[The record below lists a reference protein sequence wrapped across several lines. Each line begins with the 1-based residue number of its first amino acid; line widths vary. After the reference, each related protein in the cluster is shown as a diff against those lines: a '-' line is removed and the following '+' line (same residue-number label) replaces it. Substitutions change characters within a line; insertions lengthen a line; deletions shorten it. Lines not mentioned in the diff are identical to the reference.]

1 MGEYKRRRRGGRVP
15 SPRTTLTPS
24 PQHLTPNTPLTSMS
38 PTAFILGAGGHV
50 GLAVA
55 NKLKQEG
62 YKVAVGSRKP
72 LQKEGL
78 VPITVDVSDTDS
90 VTKAFAEVK
99 EKLGAAPNVV
109 VFNGSSILSH
119 ILTLKKKGPIIHTFS
134 FFVYSRRFCFTQSP
148 RRPRYGRTLRRQ
160 RCSGHHRRIIRFHPT
175 SRRRIQISASRRFG
189 LQHFHLYGK
198 QDPFPPS
205 RCAVVEPL
213 QSWFAKGRRSVPC

>member
-1 MGEYKRRRRGGRVP
+1 
-15 SPRTTLTPS
+15 
-24 PQHLTPNTPLTSMS
+24 MS

-109 VFNGSSILSH
+109 IFNGSSILSH
-119 ILTLKKKGPIIHTFS
+119 ILYLKKRGPPPTCSHSTSIVAAFALPKVPGDPATVELSAVKDAADITVGLYASIQQAVAGFRSLPADGSVSNTFI
-134 FFVYSRRFCFTQSP
+134 FTGNRIPFLP
-148 RRPRYGRTLRRQ
+148 RDAPWSSLF
-160 RCSGHHRRIIRFHPT
+160 SL
-175 SRRRIQISASRRFG
+175 G
-189 LQHFHLYGK
+189 LQKVDGAYLAEVFHTAYEKEG
-198 QDPFPPS
+198 F
-205 RCAVVEPL
+205 R
-213 QSWFAKGRRSVPC
+213 

>member
-1 MGEYKRRRRGGRVP
+1 
-15 SPRTTLTPS
+15 
-24 PQHLTPNTPLTSMS
+24 MS

-78 VPITVDVSDTDS
+78 VPITVDVSDSDS

-109 VFNGSSILSH
+109 IFNGSSICLTYSLSQKGADYSPVL
-119 ILTLKKKGPIIHTFS
+119 ILR
-134 FFVYSRRFCFTQSP
+134 VQSP
-148 RRPRYGRTLRRQ
+148 LLLYPKSQVTPLRSISPQSKMQRTSPSDCTLPSNEPSSDSELCQPTFPRLSSLPGTGFLSSLAKRHGRT
-160 RCSGHHRRIIRFHPT
+160 S
-175 SRRRIQISASRRFG
+175 
-189 LQHFHLYGK
+189 
-198 QDPFPPS
+198 
-205 RCAVVEPL
+205 
-213 QSWFAKGRRSVPC
+213 